1 MIHEFFGL
9 TVFSQEIVSFRNLL
23 ATMYQAT
30 ADQILARLVAGRL
43 IHVDETEVKLKTGKG
58 YVWVF
63 ANAED
68 VFYMYRPNREGG
80 FLQDLLKDFRGVLVS
95 DFYSA
100 YDALTCVQQKCLIHL
115 MRDMNQDLLNNPF
128 DEDLQAITRPF
139 GALLRSL
146 VSTVDQ
152 HGLRQCHLKKH
163 EAEVAD
169 LHRSLLDLRVSSDA
183 AESLRDR
190 LLRCWDK
197 LFTFL
202 HHDGV
207 SWNNTC
213 AEHAIKKF
221 ARYREEAAQSVKEE
235 GLKEYLVLL
244 SIYETC
250 RYRGLSFFKFLRS
263 KELDLETYRER
274 KRPIERPFEIETYP
288 DGYIS
293 PPMARIRRLKAA
305 ASREEP
311 PDRIDGHGG
320 DLALGQG

>member
-1 MIHEFFGL
+1 
-9 TVFSQEIVSFRNLL
+9 
-23 ATMYQAT
+23 
-30 ADQILARLVAGRL
+30 
-43 IHVDETEVKLKTGKG
+43 
-58 YVWVF
+58 
-63 ANAED
+63 
-68 VFYMYRPNREGG
+68 
-80 FLQDLLKDFRGVLVS
+80 
-95 DFYSA
+95 
-100 YDALTCVQQKCLIHL
+100 

-169 LHRSLLDLRVSSDA
+169 LHRSLLDLSVSSDA

-274 KRPIERPFEIETYP
+274 KGPIGRPFAIETYP
-288 DGYIS
+288 DGYI
-293 PPMARIRRLKAA
+293 PPHMASIRRLQAA
-305 ASREEP
+305 ASGEAP
-311 PDRIDGHGG
+311 PDRIDGEG
-320 DLALGQG
+320 DDSALGQRQQDSGGRG

>member
-1 MIHEFFGL
+1 
-9 TVFSQEIVSFRNLL
+9 
-23 ATMYQAT
+23 
-30 ADQILARLVAGRL
+30 
-43 IHVDETEVKLKTGKG
+43 
-58 YVWVF
+58 
-63 ANAED
+63 
-68 VFYMYRPNREGG
+68 
-80 FLQDLLKDFRGVLVS
+80 
-95 DFYSA
+95 YSA
-100 YDALTCVQQKCLIHL
+100 YDALACDQQKCLIHL

-128 DEDLQAITRPF
+128 DEDIKAITRPF

-169 LHRSLLDLRVSSDA
+169 LHRTLLELRVSSDA
-183 AESLRDR
+183 AEAMRDR

-221 ARYREEAAQSVKEE
+221 ALYREEAAQSVKEE

-274 KRPIERPFEIETYP
+274 KGPIGRPFAIETYP
-288 DGYIS
+288 DGYI
-293 PPMARIRRLKAA
+293 P
-305 ASREEP
+305 
-311 PDRIDGHGG
+311 
-320 DLALGQG
+320 